1 MFVNNNNNMARIRKT
16 PKSKITV
23 NDQKAVVFGELES
36 IKSKLKKQTY
46 EALQRKVNKSK
57 KRGLTLLSKDFKT
70 IFDTDQDTKKLTL
83 TKLKQQI
90 REIKEIGTRRV
101 RFDEQFKQ
109 FHDDNKKIEFD
120 KIKPKDLE
128 YILNKLKGVRGK
140 IMLEISGKFYT
151 VDANKINDMLKHL
164 KDYYV
169 KGEESQGSD
178 PESLISQILTEL
190 NVSIS
195 RVKSNGKSSNNGGFF
210 KYYNKTNI
218 DLTEFGIYSKSP
230 DRYSENCLIQSFVS
244 SGLDHAIISS
254 IRCMVVPTDTAQ
266 SSFKYVPTNKLTTI
280 CEKFK
285 LFITVKK
292 ICKGGMPN
300 NNYPSKYK
308 KCPAGYTQID
318 LGLIDNH
325 YFYIKKVPINQYA
338 LENYFDLCDTPG
350 FETIKSA
357 NGRKEKR
364 YTTSFKAISFM
375 FENKEKYLTEIPYE
389 DLLNTQYHDLAKT
402 ITSLEY
408 DENCV
413 KINETKMNKMKDDVV
428 NVFFDFETITTSK
441 HIPYMCSIYDDGT
454 IKTFHGERSGKLVLD
469 HLFYKYYL
477 DNPNVTIKLI
487 AHNAGYDYAF
497 IQKFLTITN
506 IIQRGHNVMNATG
519 KYWGR
524 RGNCM
529 NVIIQDSYSI
539 ITMPLSGFP
548 KAFGLVGKKEVIPY
562 KLYTKENVEKKYLQ
576 VADLMPYCIQ
586 QVKENN
592 IGKVITDKDYD
603 TFYGEM
609 IDNAREWKC
618 LSHDETGINI
628 IRYSKLYCERDVE
641 ILKQGY
647 DMFGG
652 YLNELGCDID
662 NYISAAQFA
671 NDYMIKQ
678 GVFDDV
684 YKISSVP
691 REFIMKSMVGG
702 RVMCAENE
710 KQDITGSIDDFD
722 AVSLYPSAMKK
733 LGGYLK
739 GVPHVLEDDQKN
751 MSFLNSCDG
760 YFLKIWINKVGIRR
774 KFPCISYINRDGI
787 RTWTNDPE
795 DFVYVGKIG
804 LEDLIR
810 FQQIEFNIIEG
821 YYYCDGRNNI
831 LGDVIGNLFEKRKE
845 QKQKKNK
852 IEQVYKLIMNSA
864 YGKTLLKPFDDEIK
878 FMNGNKLDDYVDKN
892 YNMMKYYEPIETCNE
907 KSKRYKIVME
917 KSINNHYNNAHAG
930 CEVLEMSKRIMNEVM
945 CLAEDLELG
954 IYYQD
959 TDSIHIK
966 TDAIETLADEYTKK
980 YNRDL
985 IGAGM
990 GQFHTDFDSNKIV
1003 GDIHARRHIALG
1015 KKCYIDELVGKDTN
1029 GNEVVD
1035 YHIRMKGVPNKS
1047 ILYKAQTERRDVME
1061 IYESMLK
1068 GKQETFDLNCGG
1080 YKINFKHNGDY
1091 SITTNNEKFERALC
1105 F

>member
-1 MFVNNNNNMARIRKT
+1 M
-16 PKSKITV
+16 
-23 NDQKAVVFGELES
+23 
-36 IKSKLKKQTY
+36 
-46 EALQRKVNKSK
+46 
-57 KRGLTLLSKDFKT
+57 
-70 IFDTDQDTKKLTL
+70 
-83 TKLKQQI
+83 
-90 REIKEIGTRRV
+90 
-101 RFDEQFKQ
+101 RFDDQFKQ
-109 FHDDNKKIEFD
+109 FEENSKKIEFD

-128 YILNKLKGVRGK
+128 YILNKLTGVKGK
-140 IMLEISGKFYT
+140 IMLEIGGRFYT
-151 VDANKINDMLKHL
+151 VDANKINKMLKHL
-164 KDYYV
+164 TDYYV
-169 KGEESQGSD
+169 AGEEIQGSD
-178 PESLISQILTEL
+178 EEALISQILTEL

-195 RVKSNGKSSNNGGFF
+195 RVNSNGKSSNNGGFF

-218 DLTEFGIYSKSP
+218 DLTEFGIYNKSP
-230 DRYSENCLIQSFVS
+230 ENYSENCLIQSFVS
-244 SGLDHAIISS
+244 YGLDPVTINS
-254 IRCMVVPTDTAQ
+254 IRSMVIPNNPNEA
-266 SSFKYVPTNKLTTI
+266 SFKYVPTNKLTKI
-280 CEKFK
+280 CEEFK

-292 ICKGGMPN
+292 SNKCAVPTNK
-300 NNYPSKYK
+300 YPSKYK
-308 KCPAGYTQID
+308 KCPDGYTQID

-325 YFYIKKVPINQYA
+325 YFYIKQVPINQYA

-357 NGRKEKR
+357 NGRKDKR
-364 YTTSFKAISFM
+364 YTNSFNAIIYM
-375 FENKEKYLTEIPYE
+375 FENKEKFLTEIPYE

-408 DENCV
+408 DDNCV
-413 KINETKMNKMKDDVV
+413 KINELKEPSKKEII

-441 HIPYMCSIYDDGT
+441 HTAYMCSIYDDET
-454 IKTFHGERSGKLVLD
+454 IKTFHGEKSGKLVLD

-477 DNPNVTIKLI
+477 DDPKITIKLI
-487 AHNAGYDYAF
+487 AHNAGYDFAF

-524 RGNCM
+524 RGNGM

-548 KAFGLVGKKEVIPY
+548 DAFGLNGKKEVIPY
-562 KLYTKENVEKKYLQ
+562 KLYTRKNVEKKYIP
-576 VADLMPYCIQ
+576 VDDLMPYCIQ

-592 IGKVITDKDYD
+592 IGKVITDKDYNLFK
-603 TFYGEM
+603 TEM

-618 LSHDETGINI
+618 LNRDETEMDI
-628 IRYSKLYCERDVE
+628 IKYSKMYCERDVE

-647 DMFGG
+647 NMFGG

-662 NYISAAQFA
+662 DYISSAQFA
-671 NDYMIKQ
+671 NNYMLKE

-684 YKISSVP
+684 YKLSSTP

-702 RVMCAENE
+702 RVMCCENK

-722 AVSLYPSAMKK
+722 AVSLYPSAMKR
-733 LGGYLK
+733 LDGYLK
-739 GVPHVLEDDQKN
+739 GVPRVIHDNQKN
-751 MSFLNSCDG
+751 MSFLDSCDG
-760 YFLKIWINKVGIRR
+760 YFVKIKISKVGIRR
-774 KFPCISYINRDGI
+774 KFPCISYINKDGI

-810 FQQIEFNIIEG
+810 FQQVEFDIIEG
-821 YYYCDGRNNI
+821 YYYCEGRNNI
-831 LGDVIGNLFEKRKE
+831 LGEVIGNLFEKRKQ
-845 QKQKKNK
+845 QKEKENK
-852 IEQVYKLIMNSA
+852 IEQVYKLIMNSS
-864 YGKTLLKPFDDEIK
+864 YGKTLLKPFEDEIK
-878 FMNGNKLDDYVDKN
+878 FMPQSKLDDYVDKN
-892 YNMMKYYEPIETCNE
+892 YNMMKYYEPIETANE
-907 KSKRYKIVME
+907 DYKRYKVVME

-945 CLAEDLELG
+945 CLSEDLGLD

-966 TDAIETLADEYTKK
+966 TDAIETLADEYFKR

-985 IGAGM
+985 IGEGM
-990 GQFHTDFDSNKIV
+990 GQFHTDFSSKIITGNTYYNKHKDHTITINFKTKQEKD
-1003 GDIHARRHIALG
+1003 GWLETNKGYKRKPEIHSKRHIALG
-1015 KKCYIDELVGKDTN
+1015 KKCYIDELFGKDFK
-1029 GNEVVD
+1029 GNDVVD
-1035 YHIRMKGVPNKS
+1035 FHIRMKGVPNKS

-1068 GKQETFDLNCGG
+1068 CKEEAFDLNCGG
-1080 YKINFKHNGDY
+1080 YKINFKHGGDY
-1091 SITTNNEKFERALC
+1091 SITTNTEKFERVLC
-1105 F
+1105 FK